1 MNVNYE
7 KEKYLADLRARLD
20 DYRFNHS
27 VNVADTCR
35 ELAKMYGEDEEKA
48 YYTGLLHD
56 IFKNETKENTLAF
69 FEENGIA
76 LTECE
81 RRAPKLWHAMAGS
94 CYLQKEYG
102 FDADFIAAVRYHTTG
117 RAGMSLLEK
126 IVFCADF
133 ISAERDYPGV
143 DEMRERVKISL
154 EYCMEEGLRFTID
167 ELVNALLPVH
177 PDTIHAFNDICLL
190 KLSEKERRKENG

>member
-1 MNVNYE
+1 MNYNE
-7 KEKYLADLRARLD
+7 KLYLADLRNRLD
-20 DYRFNHS
+20 DYRFTHS

-35 ELAKMYGEDEEKA
+35 TLAKMYGEDEEKA

-69 FEENGIA
+69 FAEHGVT

-81 RRAPKLWHAMAGS
+81 RNAPKLWHAMAGS
-94 CYLQKEYG
+94 VYLQKTYG
-102 FDADFIAAVRYHTTG
+102 FDDEFINAVRYHTTG
-117 RAGMSLLEK
+117 RANMSLLEK

-133 ISAERDYPGV
+133 ISAERNYPGV
-143 DEMRERVKISL
+143 DDMRERVKISL

-190 KLSEKERRKENG
+190 KAVSERRKENG

>member
-1 MNVNYE
+1 MKYDE
-7 KEKYLADLRARLD
+7 KTYLADLRTRLD
-20 DYRFNHS
+20 DYRFTHS
-27 VNVADTCR
+27 LNVADTCR

-69 FEENGIA
+69 FAQNNIV
-76 LTECE
+76 LTDCE
-81 RRAPKLWHAMAGS
+81 RNAPKLWHAMAGS
-94 CYLQKEYG
+94 VYLQKTYG
-102 FDADFIAAVRYHTTG
+102 LDADCIRAVRYHTTG
-117 RAGMSLLEK
+117 RADMSLLEK

-143 DEMRERVKISL
+143 DDMRERVKISL

-190 KLSEKERRKENG
+190 KRFPNGKKE

>member
-1 MNVNYE
+1 MNYD
-7 KEKYLADLRARLD
+7 KETYIADLRARLD
-20 DYRFNHS
+20 DYRFVHS
-27 VNVADTCR
+27 MNVADTCR
-35 ELAKMYGEDEEKA
+35 QLAQIYGEDEEKA

-56 IFKNETKENTLAF
+56 IFKNEPKEKLLAF
-69 FEENGIA
+69 FEENGIV
-76 LTECE
+76 LTDCE
-81 RRAPKLWHAMAGS
+81 RSAPKLWHAMAGS
-94 CYLQKEYG
+94 VYLQQTYG
-102 FDADFIAAVRYHTTG
+102 FDADFINAVRYHTTG

-143 DEMRERVKISL
+143 DDMRERVTISL
-154 EYCMEEGLRFTID
+154 EFCMEEGLRFTID

-190 KLSEKERRKENG
+190 KRFPNGKKE

>member
-1 MNVNYE
+1 MNYD
-7 KEKYLADLRARLD
+7 KETYLADLRFRLD
-20 DYRFNHS
+20 DYRFAHS
-27 VNVADTCR
+27 VNVAHTCR

-69 FEENGIA
+69 FAENNIV
-76 LTECE
+76 LTDCE
-81 RRAPKLWHAMAGS
+81 RNAPKLWHAMAGS
-94 CYLQKEYG
+94 VYLQKTYG
-102 FDADFIAAVRYHTTG
+102 FDEEFIRAVRYHTTG
-117 RAGMSLLEK
+117 RANMSLLEK

-133 ISAERDYPGV
+133 ISADRNYPGV
-143 DEMRERVKISL
+143 DDMRERVKVSL

-177 PDTIHAFNDICLL
+177 PDTIHAFNDICIH
-190 KLSEKERRKENG
+190 KERRKENG

>member
-1 MNVNYE
+1 MQVNYD
-7 KEKYLADLRARLD
+7 KETYLADLRARLD
-20 DYRFNHS
+20 DYRFTHS
-27 VNVADTCR
+27 LNVADTCR
-35 ELAKMYGEDEEKA
+35 ELAKMYGGDEEKA

-69 FEENGIA
+69 FAQNNIV
-76 LTECE
+76 LTDCE
-81 RRAPKLWHAMAGS
+81 RNAPKLWHAMAGS
-94 CYLQKEYG
+94 VYLQKEYALTE
-102 FDADFIAAVRYHTTG
+102 DMIAAVRYHTTG
-117 RAGMSLLEK
+117 RADMSLLEK

-143 DEMRERVKISL
+143 DDMRERVKISL
-154 EYCMEEGLRFTID
+154 EYCMEEGLRFTVD

-190 KLSEKERRKENG
+190 KRFPNGKKE

>member
-1 MNVNYE
+1 MKYDE
-7 KEKYLADLRARLD
+7 KTYLADLRTRLD
-20 DYRFNHS
+20 DYRFTHS
-27 VNVADTCR
+27 LNVADTCR

-69 FEENGIA
+69 FTENKIT
-76 LTECE
+76 LTDCE
-81 RRAPKLWHAMAGS
+81 RNAPKLWHAMAGS
-94 CYLQKEYG
+94 VYLQKEYG
-102 FDADFIAAVRYHTTG
+102 LAADMISAVRYHTTG

-126 IVFCADF
+126 ILFCADF

-143 DEMRERVKISL
+143 DDMRERVKISL
-154 EYCMEEGLRFTID
+154 EYCMEEGLRFTVD

-190 KLSEKERRKENG
+190 KRFPNGKKE